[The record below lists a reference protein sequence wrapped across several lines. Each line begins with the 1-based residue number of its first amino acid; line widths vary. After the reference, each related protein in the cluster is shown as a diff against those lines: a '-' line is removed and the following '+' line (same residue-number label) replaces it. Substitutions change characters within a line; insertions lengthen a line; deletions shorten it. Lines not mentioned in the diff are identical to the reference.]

1 MVYVLVALIALG
13 LWLYSLVEVLTTDEA
28 DVRLLTKFGWV
39 MIVLLTLIVG
49 AVLWLLFGR
58 PSRRFVSAARRSSAP
73 RGPDDDPEFLRQIER
88 RLRGDD

>member
-28 DVRLLTKFGWV
+28 DVRLLSKFTWV
-39 MIVLLTLIVG
+39 MLVLLTLIVG
-49 AVLWLLFGR
+49 AVLWLVLGR
-58 PSRRFVSAARRSSAP
+58 PGRGPVPAARRTSAP